1 MRKKVLKENNVGKL
15 VEFSPFDGYHTI
27 LQNAGVDCS
36 RFSYDT
42 MITAIV
48 CEQWDE
54 YCTSRKDTYTGYVLH
69 VLEQPAVIRVLAQGC
84 SLVEEK
90 QND

>member
-1 MRKKVLKENNVGKL
+1 MRKKVLKENNVSKL
-15 VEFSPFDGYHTI
+15 VEFSPFNGFHTI
-27 LQNAGVDCS
+27 LQTAGVDCS

-54 YCTSRKDTYTGYVLH
+54 YCNSRKDTYTGYTLH
-69 VLEQPAVIRVLAQGC
+69 VLEQPAVIRVLAQNC
-84 SLVEEK
+84 PLVGEK
-90 QND
+90 

>member
-15 VEFSPFDGYHTI
+15 VEFSPFNGFHTI

-54 YCTSRKDTYTGYVLH
+54 YCNSRKDTYTGYALH
-69 VLEQPAVIRVLAQGC
+69 VLEQPAVIRVLAQNC
-84 SLVEEK
+84 PLVGEK
-90 QND
+90 